1 MRPRPRAGVVWEQ
14 GEPVRLSRAHAIYW
28 YRRPKLCSDTL
39 IDLIA
44 DMEPQKQAEQ
54 GSDGAAKLHKHV
66 DNNAGR
72 WTRRTKATR
81 GSRKRYNMKVPTCAR
96 RGVVWMEGEPVR
108 LSRAHAHASSSCP
121 DDLDLI
127 ASTGEAPFPILQP
140 AGPQGTSPDD
150 LAASM
155 EPQVLH
161 QGQAKQGSDGAAKHA
176 AHADNGAASEVRVV
190 VRGSCPF
197 VQVAGSG
204 QLLRED
210 SGSSASSWAG
220 PFEPLCFNSDVHGA
234 KAGVQ
239 AALPV
244 DGGPEA
250 RVQAGDRKREDE
262 RLLDELKALRL
273 QVLGLGA
280 QEAASN

>member
-1 MRPRPRAGVVWEQ
+1 MQGCEGVVWEK

-54 GSDGAAKLHKHV
+54 GSDGAAK
-66 DNNAGR
+66 
-72 WTRRTKATR
+72 
-81 GSRKRYNMKVPTCAR
+81 
-96 RGVVWMEGEPVR
+96 
-108 LSRAHAHASSSCP
+108 HA
-121 DDLDLI
+121 D
-127 ASTGEAPFPILQP
+127 
-140 AGPQGTSPDD
+140 
-150 LAASM
+150 
-155 EPQVLH
+155 
-161 QGQAKQGSDGAAKHA
+161 DGAANK
-176 AHADNGAASEVRVV
+176 VRVV
-190 VRGSCPF
+190 VEGSYPF

-204 QLLRED
+204 QFLRED
-210 SGSSASSWAG
+210 IGASAEQASQQEAG
-220 PFEPLCFNSDVHGA
+220 A
-234 KAGVQ
+234 Q

>member
-1 MRPRPRAGVVWEQ
+1 MATRAVVVWEK
-14 GEPVRLSRAHAIYW
+14 GEPVRLARGYAIPRASSC
-28 YRRPKLCSDTL
+28 RPKLCSDAL
-39 IDLIA
+39 IDLVA
-44 DMEPQKQAEQ
+44 GMEPHPTQK
-54 GSDGAAKLHKHV
+54 
-66 DNNAGR
+66 
-72 WTRRTKATR
+72 
-81 GSRKRYNMKVPTCAR
+81 
-96 RGVVWMEGEPVR
+96 
-108 LSRAHAHASSSCP
+108 
-121 DDLDLI
+121 
-127 ASTGEAPFPILQP
+127 
-140 AGPQGTSPDD
+140 
-150 LAASM
+150 
-155 EPQVLH
+155 
-161 QGQAKQGSDGAAKHA
+161 QAKQGSHGAGRQARSGAA
-176 AHADNGAASEVRVV
+176 GEVRVV
-190 VRGSCPF
+190 AQGSCPF

-280 QEAASN
+280 QEASSN